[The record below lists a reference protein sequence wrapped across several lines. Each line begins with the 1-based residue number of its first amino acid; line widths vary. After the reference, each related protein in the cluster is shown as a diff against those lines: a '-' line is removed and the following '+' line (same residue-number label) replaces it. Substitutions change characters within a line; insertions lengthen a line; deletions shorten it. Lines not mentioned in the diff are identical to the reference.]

1 MADGG
6 TGFVGPSAVRHPRSA
21 ARQPAY
27 TLHMSGF
34 SDHCVTCNQ
43 DFPYG
48 LPLCQTCRKP
58 ACEICVVR
66 MGGNIFCGKPCAH
79 AFFFGGQDDVE
90 DENDLAKL
98 EDGE

>member
-1 MADGG
+1 
-6 TGFVGPSAVRHPRSA
+6 
-21 ARQPAY
+21 
-27 TLHMSGF
+27 MSGF

-58 ACEICVVR
+58 ACETCVVR
-66 MGGNIFCGKPCAH
+66 MGGNLFCGKPCAH
-79 AFFFGGQDDVE
+79 SFFFGGQDDVE
-90 DENDLAKL
+90 DETDLAKL